1 MANRPFL
8 DALKNYLPLKGYFF
22 ENRWP
27 LTVGMISLLLVDLL
41 QLLVPLVI
49 KRAIDAL
56 TFGRAGPA
64 LLLHCGGMIVAIA
77 AAMAFFRYIW
87 RHLLFGHSRRVEE
100 GLRNR
105 LYAHLQTLSPAFY
118 HRMKTG
124 DLMARASNDINAVR
138 MATGIGLVA
147 LTDGLVLGV
156 AAIGF
161 MVYISPL
168 LTLIA
173 LIFAPII
180 ITFTRILTRRMSE
193 GYERVQKKFSDLT
206 ESVREAFAGN
216 RVLKVYAREE
226 WAYRRVAEEG
236 GQYLSEN
243 LRLAKTLGLFY
254 PLIAV
259 FTNVGLAVVIW
270 MGGRLTILGH
280 ITTGDFVAF
289 ISYLN
294 ILSWPLL
301 AIGWVTNLI
310 QRGSASMRR
319 INRILQEVPEIAD
332 QHGQH
337 AVGRIKGTIRF
348 EGLTF
353 TYPGQKTPALKD
365 IRVTIPKGHTVA
377 LVGRVG
383 SGKTTLL
390 QTIPHLFTV
399 PPGTIFVDDID
410 IKATPLHV
418 LRANIGFVTQDVVL
432 FSDTVRNNVL
442 FGRRGVS
449 DETLER
455 ALKDADFY
463 DEVLDFKDG
472 VHTLIGE
479 RGLTL
484 SGGQRQRLT
493 IARALI
499 QDHPILILDDAL
511 SMVDTRTEERIL
523 NCIVGSRAGKTN
535 LIVSHRLS
543 TITRADLVLVLERG
557 ELVEHGAP
565 ESLLKEGKEYAR
577 LYQKQ
582 LIAKELDMVGA

>member
-1 MANRPFL
+1 MATRPFL
-8 DALKNYLPLKGYFF
+8 DTLKNYLPLKDYFF
-22 ENRWP
+22 QNRWP
-27 LTVGMISLLLVDLL
+27 LIAGIISLLLVDFL
-41 QLLVPLVI
+41 QLLIPLVI
-49 KRAIDAL
+49 KKAIDAL
-56 TFGRAGPA
+56 TFGEATPA
-64 LLLHCGGMIVAIA
+64 LLLHCGAMIVAIA

-87 RHLLFGHSRRVEE
+87 RYLLFGHSRNVEE
-100 GLRNR
+100 SLRNR
-105 LYAHLQTLSPAFY
+105 LYAHLQTLSLAFY

-161 MVYISPL
+161 MIYINPF

-173 LIFAPII
+173 LVFAPII

-193 GYERVQKKFSDLT
+193 GYERVQKRFSDLT
-206 ESVREAFAGN
+206 ESVREAFAGI
-216 RVLKVYAREE
+216 RVIKVYAREG
-226 WAYRRVAEEG
+226 WVYRKVEEEG
-236 GQYLSEN
+236 GHYLSEN
-243 LRLAKTLGLFY
+243 LRLARTLGLFY
-254 PLIAV
+254 PSIAV

-270 MGGRLTILGH
+270 MGGRLTILGD

-294 ILSWPLL
+294 LLTWPML

-310 QRGSASMRR
+310 QRGSVSMRR
-319 INRILQEVPEIAD
+319 INQILQEVPEIVD
-332 QHGQH
+332 QPGQH
-337 AVGRIKGTIRF
+337 AVSRIKGTIRF
-348 EGLTF
+348 EGLAF
-353 TYPGQKTPALKD
+353 TYPGQRTPAIKD
-365 IRVTIPKGHTVA
+365 IRVTIPEGQTVA

-410 IKATPLHV
+410 IKAIPLPV
-418 LRANIGFVTQDVVL
+418 LRGNIGFVTQDVVV

-442 FGRRGVS
+442 FGRKGVS
-449 DETLER
+449 NETLER

-472 VHTLIGE
+472 VDTLIGE

-523 NCIVGSRAGKTN
+523 NRILELRDDKTN

-543 TITRADLVLVLERG
+543 TITRADLVLVLEKG
-557 ELVEHGAP
+557 ELVEHGEH
-565 ESLLKEGKEYAR
+565 ESLIKAGKEYAR
-577 LYQKQ
+577 LYQRQ